1 MKGKFPQHDRQ
12 SSYAFQCFPNREPEN
27 VRDQI
32 ANKALRHEQLC
43 TVLTLG
49 FWTTLW
55 NRKKIIFQQENRN
68 TMSIFYV
75 YVYICIY
82 YLHYVIFIV
91 YYIYIGSFQIPG
103 YPMLNAPQRDHIRW
117 PRYTWLGAC
126 VLPDDSLTSVPFK
139 MLMAGHGNPSC
150 SLSGSKVW
158 YVVITTSPQSHK
170 LIEKNLTELLSMH
183 TLFECRDSV
192 GIFRYL
198 QANS

>member
-1 MKGKFPQHDRQ
+1 
-12 SSYAFQCFPNREPEN
+12 
-27 VRDQI
+27 
-32 ANKALRHEQLC
+32 
-43 TVLTLG
+43 
-49 FWTTLW
+49 
-55 NRKKIIFQQENRN
+55 
-68 TMSIFYV
+68 
-75 YVYICIY
+75 
-82 YLHYVIFIV
+82 
-91 YYIYIGSFQIPG
+91 
-103 YPMLNAPQRDHIRW
+103 MLNAPQRDHICL

-139 MLMAGHGNPSC
+139 MLMAGHGNRSC

-198 QANS
+198 QVVGMVLWPTASTKVAKLPEIMRSFRKDLGFLNCIRSHTSWTAWQHGPSHYHGTPKSSECLVIGHASNQGFPPCDLYQYSVSW